1 MSDKP
6 LSAVDEI
13 MDLVASYGDWR
24 RDGHVGAARYLEQTI
39 RAELEKL
46 TRVTGDP
53 S

>member
-6 LSAVDEI
+6 LSVDEI
-13 MDLVASYGDWR
+13 MGMVAEYGDLR
-24 RDGHVGAARYLEQTI
+24 RDQMPTDAGAAEDEI

-46 TRVTGDP
+46 AKAAGDP

>member
-13 MDLVASYGDWR
+13 MDLVTSYGDWC
-24 RDGHVGAARYLEQTI
+24 RDGHAGAARKLEQTI

-46 TRVTGDP
+46 AKAIGDL